1 MAVGPVWEQDA
12 AGSNP
17 VTRTIKSKRYR
28 CHWLKASGINRFR
41 AFSARNIT
49 SFFIDAN
56 SCLGVVSGKRTPC
69 FQKLAGKIPVAPYL
83 KAQFKKGADDK
94 RRKYCTNKGVNL
106 WGIAAQQIG
115 AFFHFPKNSKRALPK
130 GGNNLNT
137 SEDKK
142 TFYAEAALSL
152 QNEGYGVERH
162 SDEHLLVSLDGKPL
176 CEVTNT
182 TGITYRQE
190 NISSPEREAAK
201 DKAYEI
207 VRAVGEYT
215 GQMQSAPKLEVP
227 GLSNQYKLLAD
238 FNGTVLAGMESRYG
252 MQFVTWDWDFDRKG
266 LSHGHYYGNNY
277 IGAKQDF
284 ATRSGLID
292 RQRLFTDEQLIEI
305 YRCCEDTLEDTYE
318 LTAKQRKCI
327 EGVQDQIKDAIP
339 DVLERIKLHDQ
350 QALEQEQQ
358 MTQTM

>member
-1 MAVGPVWEQDA
+1 M
-12 AGSNP
+12 
-17 VTRTIKSKRYR
+17 
-28 CHWLKASGINRFR
+28 
-41 AFSARNIT
+41 
-49 SFFIDAN
+49 
-56 SCLGVVSGKRTPC
+56 
-69 FQKLAGKIPVAPYL
+69 
-83 KAQFKKGADDK
+83 
-94 RRKYCTNKGVNL
+94 
-106 WGIAAQQIG
+106 
-115 AFFHFPKNSKRALPK
+115 
-130 GGNNLNT
+130 NT

-215 GQMQSAPKLEVP
+215 RQMQSAPKLEVP

-284 ATRSGLID
+284 ATCSGLMD

>member
-1 MAVGPVWEQDA
+1 
-12 AGSNP
+12 
-17 VTRTIKSKRYR
+17 
-28 CHWLKASGINRFR
+28 
-41 AFSARNIT
+41 
-49 SFFIDAN
+49 
-56 SCLGVVSGKRTPC
+56 
-69 FQKLAGKIPVAPYL
+69 
-83 KAQFKKGADDK
+83 
-94 RRKYCTNKGVNL
+94 
-106 WGIAAQQIG
+106 
-115 AFFHFPKNSKRALPK
+115 
-130 GGNNLNT
+130 
-137 SEDKK
+137 
-142 TFYAEAALSL
+142 
-152 QNEGYGVERH
+152 
-162 SDEHLLVSLDGKPL
+162 
-176 CEVTNT
+176 
-182 TGITYRQE
+182 
-190 NISSPEREAAK
+190 
-201 DKAYEI
+201 
-207 VRAVGEYT
+207 
-215 GQMQSAPKLEVP
+215 MQSAPKLEVP

-284 ATRSGLID
+284 ATRSGLMD